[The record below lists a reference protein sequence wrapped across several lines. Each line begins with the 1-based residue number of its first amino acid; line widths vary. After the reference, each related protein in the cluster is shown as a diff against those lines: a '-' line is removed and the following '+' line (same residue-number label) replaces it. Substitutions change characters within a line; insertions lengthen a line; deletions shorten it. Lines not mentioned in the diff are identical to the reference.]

1 MPGPLPLD
9 EQLCFS
15 LYAATIAINRAYKP
29 VLDHL
34 GITYP
39 QFLVLQVLSGAED
52 GVPVGTI
59 AERLAL
65 EPSTI
70 TPLAKRMEAAG
81 LVTRL
86 RNPADERQVRVRL
99 TDAGRDRWRTA
110 RGAQRRGDRAAPG
123 TGARSGGGGTGRRLT
138 GERQSL
144 RSARAPTII
153 RRAIARTASSSLL
166 PSPAGSPR

>member
-99 TDAGRDRWRTA
+99 TDAGRDRWRETGCLAPMIVERTGISRERLAALNAEVTA
-110 RGAQRRGDRAAPG
+110 
-123 TGARSGGGGTGRRLT
+123 L
-138 GERQSL
+138 
-144 RSARAPTII
+144 
-153 RRAIARTASSSLL
+153 RRALALD
-166 PSPAGSPR
+166 PAAAEPAAA

>member
-29 VLDHL
+29 VLDRL

-39 QFLVLQVLSGAED
+39 QFLVLQVVSGAED
-52 GVPVGTI
+52 GLPVGTI

-99 TDAGRDRWRTA
+99 TAEGRERWRETGCLAPMIVERTGISRERLAALNAEVTA
-110 RGAQRRGDRAAPG
+110 
-123 TGARSGGGGTGRRLT
+123 L
-138 GERQSL
+138 
-144 RSARAPTII
+144 
-153 RRAIARTASSSLL
+153 RRALARD
-166 PSPAGSPR
+166 PAAEPAAA

>member
-15 LYAATIAINRAYKP
+15 LYAATIAINRVYKP
-29 VLDHL
+29 VLDRL

-39 QFLVLQVLSGAED
+39 QFLVLQVLNGAED
-52 GVPVGTI
+52 GVPIGAI
-59 AERLAL
+59 ADGLGL

-70 TPLAKRMEAAG
+70 TPLAKRLEAAG

-99 TDAGRDRWRTA
+99 TDRGCECWRDT
-110 RGAQRRGDRAAPG
+110 GCLAPMIVE
-123 TGARSGGGGTGRRLT
+123 RSGIGPERLAAINAEVT
-138 GERQSL
+138 AL
-144 RSARAPTII
+144 
-153 RRAIARTASSSLL
+153 RRALVADPAAASATA
-166 PSPAGSPR
+166 

>member
-15 LYAATIAINRAYKP
+15 LYAATIAINRVYKP
-29 VLDHL
+29 VLDRL

-39 QFLVLQVLSGAED
+39 QFLVLQVLNGAED
-52 GVPVGTI
+52 GVPIGAI
-59 AERLAL
+59 ADGLGL

-70 TPLAKRMEAAG
+70 TPLAKRLEAAG

-99 TDAGRDRWRTA
+99 TDRGRECWRDT
-110 RGAQRRGDRAAPG
+110 GCLAPMIVE
-123 TGARSGGGGTGRRLT
+123 RSGIGPERLAAINAEVT
-138 GERQSL
+138 AL
-144 RSARAPTII
+144 
-153 RRAIARTASSSLL
+153 RRALVADPAAASATA
-166 PSPAGSPR
+166 